1 MATVVKQRKGL
12 HSGVGGQFPLHWA
25 FSISHKNVTGRDKG
39 GENKTKDI
47 GSAFAVYISSTFT
60 FLHGTHS
67 DFDLQGLRKMK
78 HEAFYLF

>member
-39 GENKTKDI
+39 GENKT
-47 GSAFAVYISSTFT
+47 
-60 FLHGTHS
+60 
-67 DFDLQGLRKMK
+67 
-78 HEAFYLF
+78 